1 MTVAGR
7 TGGPVSEAGL
17 VQLSPNLYLFRDTCN
32 VYLVRDGEHGLLI
45 DAGSAGIVDHLDEIG
60 IRAID
65 WVLHTHHHRDQCQGD
80 DRLVETGTQVAVPA
94 REASL
99 FENVEAFWRLRRQF
113 DDYDAS
119 SLANTRARPIPVAKR
134 LADYETFEW
143 RGHRIQALPTPG
155 HTRGSVT
162 YLAEVDGQACAFS
175 GDLIAAPGRVDT
187 IHDLQWQYGAP
198 DALGAAL
205 HSVVKLAGMSIDR
218 LLPSHGSP
226 MAEPRAALE
235 ALGANLR
242 ELYGLLGEMRA
253 NRVWTVW
260 PHSVDQPK
268 THVLPHLWANAHS
281 VANTYALVADDGAG
295 LLLDYGYP
303 SWDHLNADY
312 RFVDHSLDEFRALS
326 GLRGIEAVIPSHYHD
341 DHLAGVPWLQRTQGT
356 EAWIFDNFAEIV
368 TNPTAYALPCLLGDP
383 IRVDRVL
390 GDGERVTWRDWSFDV
405 FHMPG
410 HTWWALGLCGVVDG
424 TRVAFTGDNLLAG
437 ALSPLRAAAPIYR
450 NRMRVDSIA
459 LGVQRLM
466 DFEPELLLTGH
477 TGALRVT
484 RAILDDFLAW
494 ARQLEVAF
502 KRLAVVPERIDEALD
517 PRFAVFRPYRS
528 AATRGEQLAMELR
541 VTNLGPEPGGLEAA
555 LDLPPGWSAE
565 PMRAATT
572 VEPGAESVVPFSVSV
587 PADAASGRHVITADI
602 TLAGRRWGQLAE
614 ALVDVTP
621 AGNAAIDEPKGGS
634 D

>member
-1 MTVAGR
+1 V
-7 TGGPVSEAGL
+7 GPQ
-17 VQLSPNLYLFRDTCN
+17 QLSTNLFWYRDTCN
-32 VYLVRDGEHGLLI
+32 VYLLRDGEHALLI
-45 DAGSAGIVDHLDEIG
+45 DAGSAGIVDHLAAMG
-60 IRAID
+60 VKAVD

-80 DRLVETGTQVAVPA
+80 DRLVERGTQVAVPA

-119 SLANTRARPIPVAKR
+119 SLANTRARPIPVARR

-143 RGHRIQALPTPG
+143 RGHRIQVLPTPG

-162 YLAEVDGQACAFS
+162 YLVEVDGQACAFS
-175 GDLIAAPGRVDT
+175 GDLIAAPGKVDT

-205 HSVVKLAGMSIDR
+205 HSVVGLAGMPLDR

-226 MAEPRAALE
+226 MSEPRAALE

-242 ELYGLLGEMRA
+242 EVYGLLGEMRA
-253 NRVWTVW
+253 NRVWTTW

-268 THVLPHLWANAHS
+268 TNVLPHLWVNAHS
-281 VANTYALVADDGAG
+281 VANTYALVADNGAG

-312 RFVDHSLDEFRALS
+312 RFVAHSLDEFRALS

-341 DHLAGVPWLQRTQGT
+341 DHLAGVPWLQRTQGA
-356 EAWIFDNFAEIV
+356 EAWIFENFADIV

-383 IRVDRVL
+383 IQVDRAL
-390 GDGERVTWRDWSFDV
+390 GDGERITWRDWSFDV

-450 NRMRVDSIA
+450 NRMRLDSIA
-459 LGVQRLM
+459 VGVQRLM

-477 TGALRVT
+477 TGALPVT

-528 AATRGEQLAMELR
+528 QASAGEKLALELR
-541 VTNLGPEPGGLEAA
+541 VTNLGAEAAAFEVA
-555 LDLPPGWSAE
+555 LDLPAGWMAE
-565 PMRAATT
+565 PAAVAATI
-572 VEPGAESVVPFSVSV
+572 EPGGELVLPFRVAI
-587 PADAASGRHVITADI
+587 PAGAAAARHVLTADI
-602 TLAGRRWGQLAE
+602 TLANRRWGQLAE
-614 ALVDVTP
+614 AIVDVSLGGPVTP
-621 AGNAAIDEPKGGS
+621 RANRRPR
-634 D
+634 